1 MARLL
6 LSCLFLT
13 MCVLVGGADNPKPL
27 ALGPE
32 WTKVTRTDVVG
43 QKSAGYSRP
52 LVGKSG
58 RAENGDSV
66 AHGVYLECGA
76 SVGIVERDDKSN
88 ITIRLSTQKDRLDTQ
103 MQFEVERD
111 KKGLP
116 TRQTALFQ
124 RVNYFD
130 LDGDGAI
137 DCWADNRGPT
147 EKCIIIFENRLVLV
161 GNSINP
167 FISFPG
173 VVQVARGQDPD
184 VYYHF
189 VKGKWAIKANQ

>member
-13 MCVLVGGADNPKPL
+13 MCLVVSGADNPKPL

-43 QKSAGYSRP
+43 QKSAGYSRS

-66 AHGVYLECGA
+66 AHGVQLECGA

-88 ITIRLSTQKDRLDTQ
+88 VSIRLSTQKDGLDTQ

-111 KKGLP
+111 KQGLP
-116 TRQTALFQ
+116 TRQTVALQ
-124 RVNYFD
+124 RVIYFD
-130 LDGDGAI
+130 LDGDGTI
-137 DCWADNRGPT
+137 DCWVDCRGAT
-147 EKCIIIFENRLVLV
+147 RKSVIILGDQLIKVND
-161 GNSINP
+161 SKNP
-167 FISFPG
+167 FIDFPG
-173 VVQVARGQDPD
+173 LVQVARGQDPD

-189 VKGKWAIKANQ
+189 VKGKWAIKPD